1 MSIQDYYLS
10 LLLKGQRE
18 QKKEAPSYKAKVRNY
33 RRANPTKSIGIAK
46 NPTRVVPKEIAEM
59 SVWD

>member
-1 MSIQDYYLS
+1 M
-10 LLLKGQRE
+10 LKGQKE
-18 QKKEAPSYKAKVRNY
+18 VKKEGPSYKAKVRNY

-46 NPTRVVPKEIAEM
+46 NPIRVVPKEIAEM

>member
-33 RRANPTKSIGIAK
+33 RRANPTKSIGIVK
-46 NPTRVVPKEIAEM
+46 NSTRVIPKEIAEM